1 MDILDNEKPVWQATT
16 DLMTALMMVF
26 MFIAIAFLIQ
36 LKTLTDATEVKQPE
50 PIKLEPV
57 KPEPV
62 VSKHN
67 AISFEKELNVALHNE
82 LYRSL
87 KQWGAHLTDD
97 NIIRFNANFKSG
109 SADMPEDFAKVIE
122 DFYPRYLKV
131 LLPFKEQISEL
142 RIEGHTS
149 DKWETAKRKED
160 IYVNNM
166 QLSQARAS
174 SVLKHVYLLKN
185 EVVQQNQAW
194 LERQLRA
201 NGMAFANPIYR
212 TSSYSNHKEI
222 DENASRR
229 VEFKVVSVVLQQ

>member
-1 MDILDNEKPVWQATT
+1 MDILDNEKLVWQATT
-16 DLMTALMMVF
+16 DLMAALMMVF

-36 LKTLTDATEVKQPE
+36 LKALTPATEVKEPE
-50 PIKLEPV
+50 PI

-82 LYRSL
+82 LERSL
-87 KQWGAHLTDD
+87 KQWDAQLTDD

-109 SADMPEDFAKVIE
+109 SVELPEDFAKMIA
-122 DFYPRYLKV
+122 DFYPRYLMV

-160 IYVNNM
+160 IYLNNM

-174 SVLKHVYLLKN
+174 SVLKHVYLLDHPVIQANK
-185 EVVQQNQAW
+185 AW

-201 NGMAFANPIYR
+201 NGMAFANPIYLPG
-212 TSSYSNHKEI
+212 TDSKKQI

-229 VEFKVVSVVLQQ
+229 IEFKVVSLVIQQ